1 MLTNVDITTLFIK
14 MQVNLQRG
22 LTFLF
27 DLDIVYAHVCID
39 KKTGIMPVTIKDI
52 ARQAGVSHTT
62 VSRALNGNP
71 SIPEKTSLAIRELAK
86 ELGYLPSAA
95 ARGLKTNKSHAIGV
109 IVSRIDN
116 PYFGEIVQGIEE
128 VLQQTGY
135 SLFIASSHL
144 DFLSE
149 KSIVQAFAEHRVDG
163 VIISSVTFG
172 KIHANFLKKYG
183 MPIVVIN
190 NQSPDEYQ
198 CSIAHDDVDGGRNVA
213 RHLLSLEHKQI
224 AYIGNASAERINED
238 RLLGFRAEIQRAGL
252 QMDENLIINCDGSE
266 IEDGIY
272 AMSELLKR
280 KPLPTAVFCFNDL
293 MAIGALSELN
303 ARAIKVPEEI
313 SIVGFD
319 NIPYSAFTN
328 PPLTTFDQP
337 KRMIGTEAAQMLLD
351 ILNKPEANSDLE
363 PVTHI
368 MRGHLLVR
376 ESTKTAKPRSS

>member
-1 MLTNVDITTLFIK
+1 
-14 MQVNLQRG
+14 
-22 LTFLF
+22 
-27 DLDIVYAHVCID
+27 
-39 KKTGIMPVTIKDI
+39 MPVTIKDI
-52 ARQAGVSHTT
+52 AKRAGVSHTT
-62 VSRALNGNP
+62 VSRALNGNH
-71 SIPEKTSLAIRELAK
+71 SIPEKTTSAIRELAK

-144 DFLSE
+144 DFSSE

-172 KIHANFLKKYG
+172 KDHADFLKKFS

-213 RHLLSLEHKQI
+213 RHLLSLGHTQI

-252 QMDENLIINCDGSE
+252 HMNESLIVNCDGSE
-266 IEDGIY
+266 IEDGIH
-272 AMSELLKR
+272 AISELLK
-280 KPLPTAVFCFNDL
+280 KDPLPTAVFCFNDL

-303 ARAIKVPEEI
+303 SRAINVPEEI

-319 NIPYSAFTN
+319 NIPYSAFTT

-337 KRMIGTEAAQMLLD
+337 KRMIGAEAAQMLLD
-351 ILNKPEANSDLE
+351 ILNKPGAAQNPE

-376 ESTKTAKPRSS
+376 GSTKAAKIKE

>member
-1 MLTNVDITTLFIK
+1 
-14 MQVNLQRG
+14 
-22 LTFLF
+22 
-27 DLDIVYAHVCID
+27 
-39 KKTGIMPVTIKDI
+39 MPVTIKDI
-52 ARQAGVSHTT
+52 AKKAGVSHTT
-62 VSRALNGNP
+62 VSRALNGNH
-71 SIPEKTSLAIRELAK
+71 SIPEKTTTAIRELAK
-86 ELGYLPSAA
+86 ELGYFPSAA

-144 DFLSE
+144 DFSSE

-163 VIISSVTFG
+163 VIISSVTFE
-172 KIHANFLKKYG
+172 KSHAEFLKKYG

-213 RHLLSLEHKQI
+213 KHLINLGHTQI
-224 AYIGNASAERINED
+224 AYIGNASADRINED

-252 QMDENLIINCDGSE
+252 QFNENQLFNCNGSE
-266 IEDGIY
+266 IEDGIH
-272 AMSELLKR
+272 AMAEILNAD
-280 KPLPTAVFCFNDL
+280 PLPTAVFCFNDL
-293 MAIGALSELN
+293 MAIGALFELSQRGIN
-303 ARAIKVPEEI
+303 VPEDI
-313 SIVGFD
+313 SVVGFD
-319 NIPYSAFTN
+319 NIPYSAFTS

-337 KRMIGTEAAQMLLD
+337 KKLIGTEAAQMLLN
-351 ILNKPEANSDLE
+351 ILNKPGTGQDLD

-376 ESTKTAKPRSS
+376 GSTQAPTTRSS